1 MNVPGNLLYTKT
13 HEWLRVE
20 GNEAYVGITDF
31 AQSQLGDV
39 VFVEVNTVGEVINKD
54 EAFGTIEAVKTVTD
68 IFMPVTGEVLELN
81 PVAVDA
87 QEKLNK
93 DPYGEGWIVKIKM
106 TDPAQTA
113 ELLTPEQYT
122 EHTAH

>member
-1 MNVPGNLLYTKT
+1 MNVPANLLYTKT

-39 VFVEVNTVGEVINKD
+39 VFVEVNTEGETLNKD

-68 IFMPVTGEVLELN
+68 IFMPVGGEVLSIN
-81 PVAVDA
+81 PTIADA
-87 QEKLNK
+87 QEILNK
-93 DPYGEGWIVKIKM
+93 DPYGEGWIVKIKI
-106 TDPAQTA
+106 TDAAQTSD
-113 ELLTPEQYT
+113 LLTPAQYS
-122 EHTAH
+122 ELTAH